1 MHYVLIG
8 LIEQKLILLDTI
20 SDLFMIKT
28 IKAYSKTEVSIDFPG

>member
-1 MHYVLIG
+1 LHYVLIG